1 MLTVDVVHDAGIA
14 LFTIATVITLCRLAI
29 RVHDG
34 LLCWDDFWAS
44 FSIASGALMLTG
56 VLIITHPTASM
67 SQLTVVTAYYL
78 ADTGF
83 YACVWS
89 SRFSILCTI
98 KRITP
103 TYDNWLRA
111 MATAFFAMWLFLTTQ
126 AIVHCEKH
134 PEWKTTTLQCPLG
147 KNVAIAQLTT
157 AIFTDLI
164 LCLTP
169 ARMIWYSDLPMPQR
183 VRLIIVF
190 STCLLTTVAS
200 LAHAYCIWFE
210 GYLDQWL
217 AAAFETSVSMVV
229 ASMSVIVSFAFR
241 LALMWC
247 APELADSSSRGDQTV
262 ILTSVWA
269 TRDVENSAA
278 KKSNVL
284 NVEGRPDSCVLHAKG
299 SQGSTSDSSGS
310 AV

>member
-56 VLIITHPTASM
+56 VLIITHPTGKPPAEP
-67 SQLTVVTAYYL
+67 
-78 ADTGF
+78 DTGF

-103 TYDNWLRA
+103 AYDNWLRA

-147 KNVAIAQLTT
+147 KSVAIAQLTT

-169 ARMIWYSDLPMPQR
+169 ARMIWYSDLPKPQR

-190 STCLLTTVAS
+190 STCLLTTIAS
-200 LAHAYCIWFE
+200 LAHAYCIWFR

-247 APELADSSSRGDQTV
+247 APELADASSAGGDQTV

-284 NVEGRPDSCVLHAKG
+284 NVEGRPDSCVLHTKG
-299 SQGSTSDSSGS
+299 SQGSSSDSSGS

>member
-103 TYDNWLRA
+103 AYDNWLRA

-147 KNVAIAQLTT
+147 KSVAIAQLTT

-169 ARMIWYSDLPMPQR
+169 ARMIWYSDLPKPQR

-190 STCLLTTVAS
+190 STCLLTTIVAS
-200 LAHAYCIWFE
+200 LAHAYCIWFR

-247 APELADSSSRGDQTV
+247 APELA
-262 ILTSVWA
+262 
-269 TRDVENSAA
+269 
-278 KKSNVL
+278 
-284 NVEGRPDSCVLHAKG
+284 
-299 SQGSTSDSSGS
+299 
-310 AV
+310 

>member
-190 STCLLTTVAS
+190 STCLLTTV
-200 LAHAYCIWFE
+200 
-210 GYLDQWL
+210 
-217 AAAFETSVSMVV
+217 TSVSMVV

>member
-14 LFTIATVITLCRLAI
+14 LFTVATVITLFRLAI
-29 RVHDG
+29 RVHAG
-34 LLCWDDFWAS
+34 LLCWDDFWAC

-56 VLIITHPTASM
+56 VLIIIHPTASM

-103 TYDNWLRA
+103 AYDNWLRV
-111 MATAFFAMWLFLTTQ
+111 MACAFFGMWMFLTTQ

-134 PEWKTTTLQCPLG
+134 PEWKITTRQCPLG
-147 KNVAIAQLTT
+147 RSVAIAQLTT
-157 AIFTDLI
+157 AVFTDLI

-169 ARMIWYSDLPMPQR
+169 ARMIWYSDLPKPQR

-190 STCLLTTVAS
+190 STCLLTTVT
-200 LAHAYCIWFE
+200 C
-210 GYLDQWL
+210 
-217 AAAFETSVSMVV
+217 VSMVV
-229 ASMSVIVSFAFR
+229 ASMSVIVSFAYR
-241 LALMWC
+241 LVLVFC
-247 APELADSSSRGDQTV
+247 APEVANSSSSPAEQTV
-262 ILTSVWA
+262 ILTSVWVTSHPEA
-269 TRDVENSAA
+269 SAA
-278 KKSNVL
+278 ARKSNAL
-284 NVEGRPDSCVLHAKG
+284 ERRIEDKLHSKG
-299 SQGSTSDSSGS
+299 SVTSSSSQS

>member
-103 TYDNWLRA
+103 AYDNWLRA

-147 KNVAIAQLTT
+147 KSVAIAQLTT

-169 ARMIWYSDLPMPQR
+169 ARMIWYSDLPKPQR

-190 STCLLTTVAS
+190 STCLLTT
-200 LAHAYCIWFE
+200 I
-210 GYLDQWL
+210 
-217 AAAFETSVSMVV
+217 TSVSMVV

-247 APELADSSSRGDQTV
+247 APELADASSSRGDQTV

-284 NVEGRPDSCVLHAKG
+284 DVAGRPDRCVLHAKG

>member
-103 TYDNWLRA
+103 AYDNWLRA

-147 KNVAIAQLTT
+147 KSVAIAQLTT

-169 ARMIWYSDLPMPQR
+169 ARMIWYSDLPKPQR

-190 STCLLTTVAS
+190 STCLLTT
-200 LAHAYCIWFE
+200 I
-210 GYLDQWL
+210 
-217 AAAFETSVSMVV
+217 TSVSMVV

-247 APELADSSSRGDQTV
+247 APELADASSSRGDQTV

-284 NVEGRPDSCVLHAKG
+284 DVEGRPDSCVLHAKG